1 MNTIPSIIF
10 YFFPIIGGT
19 FLLIF
24 WRYLTEHD
32 TLFPTRFHILIY
44 FIISLIPGFGFIL
57 FVIAF
62 GFYFGLRITDNITIK
77 PNKFTNFWFDKNNNN
92 ETN

>member
-32 TLFPTRFHILIY
+32 TSFPTRFHILIY

-57 FVIAF
+57 FLIVCT
-62 GFYFGLRITDNITIK
+62 FYIGLRLSDDITIK
-77 PNKFTNFWFDKNNNN
+77 PNKFTRFWFDEK
-92 ETN
+92 